1 MCKSTAIIDQIC
13 DSRGTKAIMLKYF
26 QRKKTFWNKF
36 GINLQDCV
44 KLFLLWILSGW
55 TNLESM
61 CIVIDNLEQYTCIK
75 SIIIGFGCFNQ
86 RRDWFF
92 GVLCLDECTV
102 CSFAF
107 DAIFFSNSK
116 TYCLKFS
123 LKNSIAR
130 WWMLKWKKFKGE
142 KMKNI

>member
-1 MCKSTAIIDQIC
+1 MRLKGNKSNNVKIF
-13 DSRGTKAIMLKYF
+13 SKK
-26 QRKKTFWNKF
+26 KKTFWNKF

-116 TYCLKFS
+116 TNCLKFS

-142 KMKNI
+142 KY